1 MANPAKVAD
10 IVSRWRPL
18 SAQETTNATALLE
31 DAWVM
36 LARRLTQHGV
46 DIDAEIADDANL
58 SRDVVRVLSSA
69 VIRVLKNPDGKRQE
83 SIDDYSWTRDN
94 AVSAGV
100 LYFTDAELNDL
111 APGAGGTGGAFSVN
125 LLAGWSPE

>member
-1 MANPAKVAD
+1 MNIYEYAAFTTVVANPKE
-10 IVSRWRPL
+10 VSAEAWD
-18 SAQETTNATALLE
+18 AYLL
-31 DAWVM
+31 VG
-36 LARRLTQHGV
+36 LV
-46 DIDAEIADDANL
+46 AEIGEDANL